1 MSNLRIPLLIVFAI
15 ALVGAGCK
23 KGPVAKLTAA
33 PAPQLQPGWT
43 TYDAGTFTI
52 SAPPQYSTRPPG
64 PEDMLGGTEQ
74 PSMENKTELVGG
86 GKSEGLLFTLYNRSA
101 RPVVGEKPT
110 GIEVKREPGYND
122 LASAIEEVQDS
133 LDEKAYEKVKL
144 PVGEAAKFKSST
156 KNVGGDEIHE
166 VVYVVAHNG
175 DMYTFTWSVTNQP
188 IQGIESDAG
197 PIMETLRVK

>member
-1 MSNLRIPLLIVFAI
+1 MTNLRIPLLIIFAI
-15 ALVGAGCK
+15 ALAAGCK

-74 PSMENKTELVGG
+74 PSMENKTEPVAH
-86 GKSEGLLFTLYNRSA
+86 GKTEGLLFTLYNRSA
-101 RPVVGEKPT
+101 RPVVGEKAT
-110 GIEVKREPGYND
+110 GVEIKREPGYDD

-133 LDEKAYEKVKL
+133 LGEKAYEKVKL

-156 KNVGGDEIHE
+156 KNVGGDEINE

-175 DMYTFTWSVTNQP
+175 DMYTFSWSVTNQP
-188 IQGIESDAG
+188 ILGIETDAG
-197 PIMETLRVK
+197 TIMETLRIK